1 MLNEERVKLM
11 TKMAAYEKKQGEAD
25 FKISA
30 YFRKDYAS
38 WNVVWTLIWVS
49 IGYVI
54 LLALVAVTFL
64 EQILE
69 HLNVREMV
77 IMGAGA
83 IIGYLLFLICYGI
96 ISSQLYKRR
105 HDKARGR
112 VKKFNRDLTL
122 LMKLYKKEKR

>member
-11 TKMAAYEKKQGEAD
+11 TRMAAYEQKQGAED

-30 YFRKDYAS
+30 YFRKDYAG

-49 IGYVI
+49 VGYVV
-54 LLALVAVTFL
+54 LVALAAVTL
-64 EQILE
+64 LDKILE
-69 HLNVREMV
+69 HLNLRDMF
-77 IMGAGA
+77 IMGAGVV
-83 IIGYLLFLICYGI
+83 IVYLLFLICYGI

-112 VKKFNRDLTL
+112 VKKFNRDLNL
-122 LMKLYKKEKR
+122 LIKLYKKEKR